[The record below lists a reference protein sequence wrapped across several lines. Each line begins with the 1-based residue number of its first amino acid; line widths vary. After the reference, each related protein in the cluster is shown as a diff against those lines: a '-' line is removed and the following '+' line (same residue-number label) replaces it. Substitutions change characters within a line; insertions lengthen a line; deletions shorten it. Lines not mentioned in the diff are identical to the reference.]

1 VLPEKTWQNRL
12 EKKQRNC
19 AACPAAS
26 VEKEQELILA
36 MEKGQKQPTASQ
48 QLELWTQRVAECR
61 SSGMQ
66 VKTWCQTHGVSKKT
80 YYYWQ
85 RRVLGLLQNEEVQE
99 QQPEFAEI
107 PLHPQSC
114 SSAVTAS
121 LDVAGVSVQVFAG
134 ADEQTLCALLRA
146 LKAC

>member
-1 VLPEKTWQNRL
+1 
-12 EKKQRNC
+12 
-19 AACPAAS
+19 
-26 VEKEQELILA
+26 
-36 MEKGQKQPTASQ
+36 MEKGQKGLTTNQ
-48 QLELWTQRVAECR
+48 QLELWTQRVTECR

-85 RRVLGLLQNEEVQE
+85 RRVLGLSQNEEDDKP
-99 QQPEFAEI
+99 QPEFAEV
-107 PLHPQSC
+107 PLRMESRF
-114 SSAVTAS
+114 SSVAAA
-121 LDVAGVSVQVFAG
+121 LDIAGVSVQVFAG